1 MKNLKYHLVQTTEDV
16 TEIPYVVYFVCDI
29 YKLKK
34 NPYLE
39 NFYGFNFS
47 SVSYMGAFA
56 KVNEWTT
63 PIMKD

>member
-1 MKNLKYHLVQTTEDV
+1 MI
-16 TEIPYVVYFVCDI
+16 EIPHYPGHLRFAV
-29 YKLKK
+29 LNK

-56 KVNEWTT
+56 EVN
-63 PIMKD
+63 